1 MPTSELYE
9 HYSYYS
15 KAETEFEKRLAADR
29 LSNYFDEKKNSSNP
43 ADRCKA
49 AAVADILGRCHFR
62 LNNIQDTEFFF
73 AESIRIF
80 RSLGLNLNAAQAAIQ
95 LGMFYLT
102 LDKQKEAQIMLEYYE
117 SQQLKHFGAGH
128 FRHVNAT
135 EMCSTVKEK
144 QGVPAPFA
152 MPVAV

>member
-1 MPTSELYE
+1 MPKSDLYE
-9 HYSYYS
+9 HYIYYS

-29 LSNYFDEKKNSSNP
+29 LSTYFEQRKNSPNP

-49 AAVADILGRCHFR
+49 AAVADLLGRCHFG
-62 LNNIQDTEFFF
+62 LNDTQDTEFFF

-80 RSLGLNLNAAQAAIQ
+80 RSLGLNVNAAQAAIQ

-102 LDKQKEAQIMLEYYE
+102 MDKQKEAQIMLEYYE

-144 QGVPAPFA
+144 RDLPAPLA